1 MNDGVMELCGYVKWR
16 KMSNQ
21 SNRQILGPKILEVIS
36 IACLVSFFLGLPFL
50 SEAGSK
56 PTDKLTI
63 YVVNY
68 PLKYFAERI
77 AGDHAK
83 VVFPAPAEGDTAYW
97 MPDTKIISEYQNAD
111 LIFLNGA
118 GYARWVSKVS
128 LPRSKVFNTSASFKD
143 QYIITKE
150 AVTHSHGPTG
160 KHAHEN
166 VAFITW
172 LDFNLASKHAK
183 AIAEVLGRKRPAL
196 QATFQKNYAS
206 LESDLL
212 GLDREI
218 KAVVARNLSKRFVV
232 SHPVYDYLARR
243 YGLNIRSVH
252 WEPEER
258 PSEGQWLEL
267 RNMLKGYPAKCMI
280 WEGAPMKE
288 SVERLKNVGLESLV
302 FDPCGNTPAKGDF
315 MSVMKQN
322 VTNLRPA
329 FE

>member
-1 MNDGVMELCGYVKWR
+1 
-16 KMSNQ
+16 
-21 SNRQILGPKILEVIS
+21 
-36 IACLVSFFLGLPFL
+36 LVPFFLGLPFL

-56 PTDKLTI
+56 PTDRLTI

-77 AGDHAK
+77 AGDYVK
-83 VVFPAPAEGDTAYW
+83 VVFPAPAKGDPAYW
-97 MPDTKIISEYQNAD
+97 MPDTKTISEYQNAD
-111 LIFLNGA
+111 LILLNGA
-118 GYARWVSKVS
+118 GYAKWVSKVS
-128 LPRSKVFNTSASFKD
+128 LPRSKMINTSASFKD

-166 VAFITW
+166 VAFTTW
-172 LDFNLASKHAK
+172 LDFDLASRHAK

-196 QATFQKNYAS
+196 QGTFQKNIAS

-218 KAVVARNLSKRFVV
+218 KAVVARNPSKPFVV
-232 SHPVYDYLARR
+232 SHPVYGYLARR

-258 PSEGQWLEL
+258 PNEGQWLEL
-267 RNMLKGYPAKCMI
+267 RNMLNGYPAKWMI
-280 WEGAPMKE
+280 WEGEPMSE
-288 SVERLKNVGLESLV
+288 SVQRLKSVGLESLV
-302 FDPCGNTPAKGDF
+302 FDPCGNVPVKGDF

-322 VTNLRPA
+322 VTNLRLA
-329 FE
+329 FQ